1 MNTFRWIAARK
12 QLSPRAFKD
21 ELTSQIWFSPLI
33 YAFFSIL
40 LAALTLFLDYY
51 CKVGEKVP
59 SFFSINMDLTNT
71 LVSTIMPGILSITT
85 FTFNLMLVV
94 FTSFAAQFSPRVLK
108 NFASS
113 KSTQRILGI
122 FIGSFLYT
130 LFVFLFL
137 NSSQVDGYFAIPFV
151 TTALSVFSA
160 GTFVYFINHSVKWLQ
175 VNHMTQSMKTASIKA
190 IKTTIREE
198 LEIHRTQSSHNEQFS
213 FPEGEKKPVC
223 IQTSGY
229 IQTLNYSQLIDCA
242 KEHNLVIKMERE
254 VGDYVLS
261 GTVLFYYWH
270 RDSTEHDE
278 MDCTVF
284 HQYIH
289 VGKSQTDIQDTTY
302 IITKF
307 VEMAIKSLG
316 NDDFK
321 TAVNSIHQISDIL
334 REICEASQFSSYL
347 VDDNGVIRM
356 VIPDKK
362 FEDFL
367 YDGFANIRHYARRN
381 IIITMELL
389 KTLGNLAEAIG
400 PAYYDDIWEFA
411 VYISKGFEEEYLFV
425 QDKKYFLHILCDLA
439 VSTEKEEQYEQ
450 IAKQMKE

>member
-21 ELTSQIWFSPLI
+21 ELNSQIWFSPLI
-33 YAFFSIL
+33 YALFSVL

-198 LEIHRTQSSHNEQFS
+198 LEIHRTQSSHSEQFS
-213 FPEGEKKPVC
+213 FPEGEK
-223 IQTSGY
+223 S
-229 IQTLNYSQLIDCA
+229 
-242 KEHNLVIKMERE
+242 R
-254 VGDYVLS
+254 YVFKHL
-261 GTVLFYYWH
+261 
-270 RDSTEHDE
+270 
-278 MDCTVF
+278 
-284 HQYIH
+284 
-289 VGKSQTDIQDTTY
+289 
-302 IITKF
+302 
-307 VEMAIKSLG
+307 AI
-316 NDDFK
+316 FK
-321 TAVNSIHQISDIL
+321 Q
-334 REICEASQFSSYL
+334 
-347 VDDNGVIRM
+347 
-356 VIPDKK
+356 
-362 FEDFL
+362 
-367 YDGFANIRHYARRN
+367 
-381 IIITMELL
+381 
-389 KTLGNLAEAIG
+389 
-400 PAYYDDIWEFA
+400 
-411 VYISKGFEEEYLFV
+411 
-425 QDKKYFLHILCDLA
+425 
-439 VSTEKEEQYEQ
+439 
-450 IAKQMKE
+450 